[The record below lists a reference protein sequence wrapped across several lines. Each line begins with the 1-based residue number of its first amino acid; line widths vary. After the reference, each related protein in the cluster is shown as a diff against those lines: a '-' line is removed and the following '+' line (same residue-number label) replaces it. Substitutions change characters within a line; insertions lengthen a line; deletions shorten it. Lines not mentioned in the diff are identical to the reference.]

1 MEEATVLSLAID
13 GGSLDCSGGCGER
26 GEELVS
32 EGQPAGSA
40 DGREDGDEAGCLPS
54 PGRP

>member
-13 GGSLDCSGGCGER
+13 GGSRDCSGGCGGR
-26 GEELVS
+26 AEELVS
-32 EGQPAGSA
+32 EGRPAGSA

>member
-13 GGSLDCSGGCGER
+13 GGSLDCSGDCGER

-32 EGQPAGSA
+32 EGQPAGFA
-40 DGREDGDEAGCLPS
+40 DGREDGDGAGCLPS

>member
-13 GGSLDCSGGCGER
+13 GGSPDCSGGCGGR
-26 GEELVS
+26 AEELVS
-32 EGQPAGSA
+32 EGQPAGFA